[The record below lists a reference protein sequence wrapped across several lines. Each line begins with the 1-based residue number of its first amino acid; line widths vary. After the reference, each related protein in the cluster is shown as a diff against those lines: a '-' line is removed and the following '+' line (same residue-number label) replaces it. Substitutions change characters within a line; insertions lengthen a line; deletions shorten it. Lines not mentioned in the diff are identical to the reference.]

1 MDAEKPVCPSEMGKK
16 IAMRLTKDDLRGLDL
31 FSGTSRSELAD
42 VARQLTMLTVPAGK
56 VLVREGERGDEFM
69 IISEGE
75 AEVRQGGRTIAK
87 IGRGGLVGE
96 MALLE
101 ADGRGRRNATVTTVT
116 DAVIYV
122 GSPRE
127 FRQIIEIAPSIA
139 EKVQRTAAER
149 TATEPTLT
157 AA

>member
-1 MDAEKPVCPSEMGKK
+1 
-16 IAMRLTKDDLRGLDL
+16 MRMTKDDLRELEL
-31 FSGTSRSELAD
+31 FSGTSRSQLAD

-56 VLVREGERGDEFM
+56 VLVREGERGAEFM

-75 AEVRQGGRTIAK
+75 AEVRQGGKAIAR
-87 IGRGGLVGE
+87 IGRGDLVGE

-127 FRQIIEIAPSIA
+127 FRQIIRSPLRWPRRCSGRPPSGPLPITKGRA
-139 EKVQRTAAER
+139 SGR
-149 TATEPTLT
+149 
-157 AA
+157 

>member
-1 MDAEKPVCPSEMGKK
+1 
-16 IAMRLTKDDLRGLDL
+16 
-31 FSGTSRSELAD
+31 
-42 VARQLTMLTVPAGK
+42 
-56 VLVREGERGDEFM
+56 M

-75 AEVRQGGRTIAK
+75 AEVRQGGKAIAR

-101 ADGRGRRNATVTTVT
+101 ENGRGRRNATVTTVT

-127 FRQIIEIAPSIA
+127 FRQIIEIAPSVA

-149 TATEPTLT
+149 TAADHMADALTLT

>member
-1 MDAEKPVCPSEMGKK
+1 
-16 IAMRLTKDDLRGLDL
+16 MRSTKDDLRELDL
-31 FSGTSRSELAD
+31 FSDVSRSELAD
-42 VARQLTMLTVPAGK
+42 VSRQLTMLTVPAGK
-56 VLVREGERGDEFM
+56 VLVREGGRGDEFM

-75 AEVRQGGRTIAK
+75 AEVRQGGRTIAR
-87 IGRGGLVGE
+87 IGRGALVGE
-96 MALLE
+96 MALLD
-101 ADGRGRRNATVTTVT
+101 ANGRGRRNATVTTVT

-149 TATEPTLT
+149 TTADRTL
-157 AA
+157 AAA

>member
-1 MDAEKPVCPSEMGKK
+1 MGMK
-16 IAMRLTKDDLRGLDL
+16 IAMRLTKDDLRELDL
-31 FSGTSRSELAD
+31 FSGTSRSELDD

-75 AEVRQGGRTIAK
+75 AEVRQGGRTIAR
-87 IGRGGLVGE
+87 IGRGGLIGE

-127 FRQIIEIAPSIA
+127 FRQIIEIAPSVA

-149 TATEPTLT
+149 TATGPTLT